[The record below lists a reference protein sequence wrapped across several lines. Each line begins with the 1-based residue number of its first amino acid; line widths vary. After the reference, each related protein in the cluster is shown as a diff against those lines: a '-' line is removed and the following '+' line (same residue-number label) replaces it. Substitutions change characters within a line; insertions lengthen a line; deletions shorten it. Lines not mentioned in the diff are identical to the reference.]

1 MCNSLQVFTMVLP
14 KHHNTMVKDP
24 IHFVFILKNNPNC
37 AILAK
42 TIVTM
47 VYFCKEQQLS
57 HINNVYLNRMF

>member
-1 MCNSLQVFTMVLP
+1 
-14 KHHNTMVKDP
+14 MVKDP
-24 IHFVFILKNNPNC
+24 IHFVFILKNNSNC

-47 VYFCKEQQLS
+47 VYFCEEQQLI